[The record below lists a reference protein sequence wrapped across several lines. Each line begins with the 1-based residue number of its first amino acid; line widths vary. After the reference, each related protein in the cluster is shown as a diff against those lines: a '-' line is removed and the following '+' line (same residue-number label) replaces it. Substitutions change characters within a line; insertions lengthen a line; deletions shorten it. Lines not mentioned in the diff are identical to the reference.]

1 MAVDRQGMGKN
12 GPMTKHPL
20 PLAKRRA
27 LQLAAPIA
35 AGMLLVGACSK
46 KDETTTTPSSTTAAP
61 TTTAAGGSTA
71 STSKSTGTT
80 TGTTPTKNQIDTK
93 VWNSGF
99 TFNLKSWDVAEVDGV
114 PSVVISL
121 DITNNGSSNAVP
133 YGPFAL
139 EADGTTL
146 DTGDLKNN
154 GDVVAK
160 QTASNQLTFQIYD
173 KQFNAD
179 ETTLTIGSAD
189 QQQAKVPLGDVSKAT
204 TLQPQAVKQT
214 PAPVNLGNV
223 TLTVNAAL
231 VRYDKPNDHTNAP
244 AGKGYLVLAGKTS
257 NASATDTYYFD
268 SSQVTITRPD
278 GSKSTAQVEADGIQA
293 NNTNGTFALWYELDT
308 PITGTY
314 TLTFTQPFGE
324 AGAPVSATSTVDLT
338 PGSGTSPE
346 SSTTSTTAGGA
357 STTTTKAS

>member
-1 MAVDRQGMGKN
+1 
-12 GPMTKHPL
+12 MTTHPL
-20 PLAKRRA
+20 PVAKRRA
-27 LQLAAPIA
+27 LQLAAPVA
-35 AGMLLVGACSK
+35 AGMLLIGACSK

-61 TTTAAGGSTA
+61 TTTAGGSTA
-71 STSKSTGTT
+71 TTAGKSTGTT

-99 TFNLKSWDVAEVDGV
+99 TFNLKSWDVAEIDGV
-114 PSVVISL
+114 PSVVVSV
-121 DITNNGSSNAVP
+121 DITNNGTTNAVP
-133 YGPFAL
+133 YGPYAL

-146 DTGDLKNN
+146 DNGELKSNSN
-154 GDVVAK
+154 TDVVAK
-160 QTASNQLTFQIYD
+160 QTTSNQLIFQIYD
-173 KQFNAD
+173 KQFNAS

-214 PAPVNLGNV
+214 PAPIVLGNV
-223 TLTVNAAL
+223 TLTVNAAV

-257 NASATDTYYFD
+257 NASATDQYFFD

-278 GSKSTAQVEADGIQA
+278 GTKSTAQVEADGIQA

>member
-1 MAVDRQGMGKN
+1 MGKN
-12 GPMTKHPL
+12 ADMTKHPL
-20 PLAKRRA
+20 TPAKRRA
-27 LQLAAPIA
+27 LQVAAPLA

-46 KDETTTTPSSTTAAP
+46 KDETTTTPSSTAAP
-61 TTTAAGGSTA
+61 TTTAGGTTA
-71 STSKSTGTT
+71 TSSKPTGTT
-80 TGTTPTKNQIDTK
+80 TGTTPTKNKIDTK

-114 PSVVISL
+114 PSVVVSV

-160 QTASNQLTFQIYD
+160 QTTSNQLVFQLYD
-173 KQFNAD
+173 KQFNAE

-214 PAPVNLGNV
+214 PAPVVLGNV

-231 VRYDKPNDHTNAP
+231 VRYDKPNDHSNAP

-257 NASATDTYYFD
+257 NASATDQYYFD

-278 GSKSTAQVEADGIQA
+278 GTKSTAEVESDGIQA
-293 NNTNGTFALWYELDT
+293 NNSNGTFALWYLLDT

-324 AGAPVSATSTVDLT
+324 SGAPVSATSTVDLT

-346 SSTTSTTAGGA
+346 SSTTTTTAAGA
-357 STTTTKAS
+357 STTTTKVG